1 MQQYKEGLELLS
13 EQFSFSKDSE
23 IIEMKKSLNSKL
35 EQQNNLIESKLITKI
50 FFIFFKYLKINFI
63 FFLSN
68 KIFRI

>member
-35 EQQNNLIESKLITKI
+35 EQQNNLIESK
-50 FFIFFKYLKINFI
+50 
-63 FFLSN
+63 
-68 KIFRI
+68 